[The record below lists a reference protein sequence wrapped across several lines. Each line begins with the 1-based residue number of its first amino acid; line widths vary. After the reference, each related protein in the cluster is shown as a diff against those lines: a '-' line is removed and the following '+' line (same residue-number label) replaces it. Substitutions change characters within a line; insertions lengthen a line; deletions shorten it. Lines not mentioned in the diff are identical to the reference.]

1 MSSSSREG
9 FGPILA
15 FDLGGTQLRVGLVTA
30 KGKVIDRVIEPTRSE
45 EGPKRLIERI
55 DGLGKAL
62 AQKNRKGRPAAVA
75 AAVASPLDNRGTL
88 HYPPNLKGW
97 KTVAFK
103 GMLASHFKMPVAMGN
118 DATVA
123 ALGEHVFGDGRGVDD
138 LVYLTV
144 STGIGGGVITGGQL
158 LTGAWGM
165 AGELG
170 HIFIAPEG
178 PLGKCGH
185 RGCLESLACG
195 EAITLRARLAM
206 KAGRATSL
214 SKVPQAALT
223 TKDVFTAAA
232 AGDAFAKE
240 LIQAVATDLGRGIAS
255 LVHVFNPRKVILG
268 GGVTKS
274 WEMIEPVVEKTVHG
288 LLMPGFIGR
297 LEIVR
302 TRFGDDIGLLGATAL
317 AVRELGIKK

>member
-1 MSSSSREG
+1 MRSSSHKISS
-9 FGPILA
+9 PILA

-55 DGLGKAL
+55 DGLGKSL
-62 AQKNRKGRPAAVA
+62 VKKNRTGAPIAVA
-75 AAVASPLDNRGTL
+75 AAVASPLDDRGTL
-88 HYPPNLKGW
+88 HYPPNLTGW

-103 GMLASHFKMPVAMGN
+103 GMLARHFKMPVAMGN

-144 STGIGGGVITGGQL
+144 STGIGGGVVTGGQL
-158 LTGAWGM
+158 LNGAWGM

-170 HIFIAPEG
+170 HIFIAPDG

-195 EAITLRARLAM
+195 EAITLRAKEAV

-223 TKDVFTAAA
+223 TKDVFAAAA

-240 LIQAVATDLGRGIAS
+240 LIEAVATDLGRGIAS

-268 GGVTKS
+268 GGVMKS
-274 WEMIEPVVEKTVHG
+274 WEMLEPVVTRTVKS
-288 LLMPGFIGR
+288 LVMPGFVDR

-317 AVRELGIKK
+317 AVRELRIQQ